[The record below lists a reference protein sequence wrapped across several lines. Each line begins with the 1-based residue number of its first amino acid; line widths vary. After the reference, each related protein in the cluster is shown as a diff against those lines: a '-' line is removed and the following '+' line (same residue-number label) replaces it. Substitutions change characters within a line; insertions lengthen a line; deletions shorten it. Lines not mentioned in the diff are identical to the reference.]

1 MDQPCAAGVIVIVSS
16 LSEHCYNIIGIQSRG
31 IVGVAQVMAEK
42 TILIV
47 DDDKDLALGLK
58 ALLETKGY
66 RIVMAHDGAAGLT
79 AAAAEA
85 PDLVLVDMM
94 MPKKSGFI
102 VLESLKNKSAVG
114 PKVIMMTANE
124 GARHRAYAEMLGV
137 DDYLRKPFAM
147 DKLLESVAK
156 LCPILN

>member
-1 MDQPCAAGVIVIVSS
+1 MAA
-16 LSEHCYNIIGIQSRG
+16 Q
-31 IVGVAQVMAEK
+31 K

-47 DDDKDLALGLK
+47 DDDKDLVQGLQ
-58 ALLETKGY
+58 AVLEGRGY
-66 RIVMAHDGAAGLT
+66 RVVTAFDGSAGLT
-79 AAAAEA
+79 AAAKEE

-102 VLESLKNKSAVG
+102 VLEGLKSQKADS
-114 PKVIMMTANE
+114 PKVVMMTANE

-147 DKLLESVAK
+147 DKLIDSVQRHCPLEPETPQEV
-156 LCPILN
+156 

>member
-1 MDQPCAAGVIVIVSS
+1 M
-16 LSEHCYNIIGIQSRG
+16 SE
-31 IVGVAQVMAEK
+31 AK

-47 DDDKDLALGLK
+47 DDDKDLVQGLKTVLEGRGYHILTAPDGDAGLK
-58 ALLETKGY
+58 A
-66 RIVMAHDGAAGLT
+66 AAQ
-79 AAAAEA
+79 AN

-102 VLESLKNKSAVG
+102 VLEGLKGKGVPG

-137 DDYLRKPFAM
+137 DDYLRKPFAL
-147 DKLLESVAK
+147 DKLLESVARH
-156 LCPILN
+156 CPLQPEAPAS

>member
-1 MDQPCAAGVIVIVSS
+1 
-16 LSEHCYNIIGIQSRG
+16 
-31 IVGVAQVMAEK
+31 MALAK

-47 DDDKDLALGLK
+47 DDDRDFVHGLK
-58 ALLETKGY
+58 LVIEGRGY
-66 RIVMAHDGAAGLT
+66 RVLTAHDGVAGLNV
-79 AAAAEA
+79 ADQER

-102 VLESLKNKSAVG
+102 VLETLKSKDPGN

-147 DKLLESVAK
+147 DKLLESVHTH
-156 LCPILN
+156 CPLDLVADRGADSKVTGA